1 MAENLFVPENLT
13 KVWSDFTVLDE
24 DAYQSRL
31 DINTITSSESAKLV
45 ALSFFSDYSGL
56 DGTAYGEGLYNFGIT
71 EQEAYDL
78 WLESY
83 NNEEKLAKKQ
93 LIANGIT
100 EISRTG
106 YDGII
111 LYHWATR
118 NIFGVKI
125 GDVEYK
131 ILPNLKIGNLEG
143 VANMIINSNKNKE
156 QCRKIATIMRLAD
169 YGNPKNR
176 AWNRAKGVFAMR
188 NINEK
193 GTLSTDQIRRAR
205 FSYYAETGNFLP
217 FTPEGL
223 KRQIV
228 SDYEKTLVVQNFT
241 FSGTK
246 TFTLERAVSMSPQ
259 EKLKVTIN
267 DSIQQHL
274 FDFTVNGNT
283 LTISKAMNIGDIIK
297 TTIKI

>member
-1 MAENLFVPENLT
+1 MAENIFVPENLT

-24 DAYQSRL
+24 DAYQTRL

-93 LIANGIT
+93 LIANGVT

-111 LYHWATR
+111 LYLWATR
-118 NIFGVKI
+118 NIFGVKV

-131 ILPNLKIGNLEG
+131 ILPNLKYGNL
-143 VANMIINSNKNKE
+143 
-156 QCRKIATIMRLAD
+156 
-169 YGNPKNR
+169 
-176 AWNRAKGVFAMR
+176 
-188 NINEK
+188 
-193 GTLSTDQIRRAR
+193 
-205 FSYYAETGNFLP
+205 
-217 FTPEGL
+217 
-223 KRQIV
+223 
-228 SDYEKTLVVQNFT
+228 
-241 FSGTK
+241 
-246 TFTLERAVSMSPQ
+246 
-259 EKLKVTIN
+259 
-267 DSIQQHL
+267 
-274 FDFTVNGNT
+274 
-283 LTISKAMNIGDIIK
+283 
-297 TTIKI
+297 